1 MKLKKNY
8 ASVVLMAG
16 FAVLAFVPAQAQT
29 RQVAA
34 PLQGR
39 MVAMAA
45 PGKETPVIRRETLS
59 GLDLYPVQ
67 KNDDAF
73 MLSFQQEMKEAGTLY
88 FTNASG
94 KVLFTK
100 PIAAGD
106 HTLAEPM
113 SIGKLRAGIYLVE
126 VKTPT
131 TVYWK
136 KVRVKLR

>member
-1 MKLKKNY
+1 MKLKRNY
-8 ASVVLMAG
+8 ANVMLLAG
-16 FAVLAFVPAQAQT
+16 FAVLASIPLHAQPKTAPKTPA
-29 RQVAA
+29 
-34 PLQGR
+34 
-39 MVAMAA
+39 VAMAHPKVSGA
-45 PGKETPVIRRETLS
+45 PIRRETLS
-59 GLDLYPVQ
+59 GLDLYPVK

-100 PIAAGD
+100 EIPVGD
-106 HTLAEPM
+106 HSLAEPM
-113 SIGKLRAGIYLVE
+113 NVGKLRAGIYLVE